1 MSEKKYTVVL
11 LNDGG
16 ITSEMINAINVVMGS
31 FNMFL
36 GGSESIRSDGS
47 YILAKDV
54 SEDIAY
60 ALKQGIEASG
70 GQVEIFDDKTNT
82 ETVTSQQHQDY
93 STNSSLNHHSQNKK
107 NTTENKKS
115 KIFEEIKKSQ
125 KEHISDVDEDKKKV
139 FKEFKQ
145 KHYKKADELVKRNQ
159 EILQH
164 LADRMEYIRIQSEE
178 KADIETLAHDSRMQ
192 DNQFAQSVRQEGYVS
207 ASKVFSDEARE
218 MAENDKKIKQFV
230 LNEYGEAVRVA

>member
-82 ETVTSQQHQDY
+82 ESPIY
-93 STNSSLNHHSQNKK
+93 
-107 NTTENKKS
+107 
-115 KIFEEIKKSQ
+115 FEQRICYNMMIKKGG
-125 KEHISDVDEDKKKV
+125 
-139 FKEFKQ
+139 
-145 KHYKKADELVKRNQ
+145 
-159 EILQH
+159 H
-164 LADRMEYIRIQSEE
+164 LF
-178 KADIETLAHDSRMQ
+178 L
-192 DNQFAQSVRQEGYVS
+192 
-207 ASKVFSDEARE
+207 
-218 MAENDKKIKQFV
+218 
-230 LNEYGEAVRVA
+230 